1 MKTELVIC
9 GVPFG
14 TPREPEA
21 LRQVKDLG
29 FTSVQLYTF
38 WREYEPHGRGGF
50 DWRALDRIVE
60 LLRQAGLKF
69 VPFLLMGPRYAA
81 PDWWIADA
89 GHAGLRCLEHGKESP
104 IESVWNPAFRGEI
117 SRVLEAFAARYLPA
131 DILESVQPGIGG
143 DYGEALFPA
152 LGNWPGAYHTH
163 RGHWC
168 GGDDA
173 RADFRRRLEERYDTL
188 DALNRAWRSRY
199 ARFQEI
205 EPFLPQRAPSRTAY
219 FDLVAWYR
227 DSMTRY
233 AEFWMAACRRLFPR
247 VPAYL
252 CTGGADDEITTGAL
266 FAAQAKVAAKHGG
279 GIRLTNEGNTFDY
292 NFPLT
297 APTHAAC
304 RHYGA
309 YYGLEPVGPMTEQG
323 VRARMFGSAAFG
335 NRQMFHYYD
344 NLFDREDRPLPAAA
358 SVRRYAPRL
367 AEQAVEKGIAFFWP
381 VDQGV
386 LQGPLVGEVRD
397 ALLHIRRQYPVSPVS
412 EEMILDGALADFRCL
427 VMIGAAT
434 TRAEVLTRIAGW
446 VRQAGGQ
453 VTASG
458 LCRDLE
464 LEPVPEFDALFG
476 ITPASEEAWGHHH
489 QQIHAP
495 AGFTNLGALSGF
507 HADRGW
513 MDLVEGTEKIACA
526 VEGPGGGL
534 VPEGNVTRTAPVSAL
549 FRRTYASGGQ
559 AIFYGGPVSFRRDPE
574 ALFADPGVFPR
585 LLGDV
590 CAMSGVRPLGTQDDE
605 IARARVGGKLLVL
618 RQDEMIEGDPCT
630 I

>member
-219 FDLVAWYR
+219 FD
-227 DSMTRY
+227 
-233 AEFWMAACRRLFPR
+233 
-247 VPAYL
+247 
-252 CTGGADDEITTGAL
+252 
-266 FAAQAKVAAKHGG
+266 
-279 GIRLTNEGNTFDY
+279 
-292 NFPLT
+292 
-297 APTHAAC
+297 
-304 RHYGA
+304 
-309 YYGLEPVGPMTEQG
+309 
-323 VRARMFGSAAFG
+323 
-335 NRQMFHYYD
+335 
-344 NLFDREDRPLPAAA
+344 
-358 SVRRYAPRL
+358 
-367 AEQAVEKGIAFFWP
+367 
-381 VDQGV
+381 
-386 LQGPLVGEVRD
+386 
-397 ALLHIRRQYPVSPVS
+397 
-412 EEMILDGALADFRCL
+412 
-427 VMIGAAT
+427 
-434 TRAEVLTRIAGW
+434 
-446 VRQAGGQ
+446 
-453 VTASG
+453 
-458 LCRDLE
+458 
-464 LEPVPEFDALFG
+464 
-476 ITPASEEAWGHHH
+476 
-489 QQIHAP
+489 
-495 AGFTNLGALSGF
+495 
-507 HADRGW
+507 
-513 MDLVEGTEKIACA
+513 
-526 VEGPGGGL
+526 
-534 VPEGNVTRTAPVSAL
+534 
-549 FRRTYASGGQ
+549 
-559 AIFYGGPVSFRRDPE
+559 
-574 ALFADPGVFPR
+574 
-585 LLGDV
+585 
-590 CAMSGVRPLGTQDDE
+590 
-605 IARARVGGKLLVL
+605 
-618 RQDEMIEGDPCT
+618 
-630 I
+630 